1 MKFKQKDPNK
11 WAPAATTSA
20 IPVELVIEAT
30 SADGIIKTDYYT
42 ITQYRP
48 FLLLEEEDY
57 FVKLFRRMFFNL
69 KNI

>member
-1 MKFKQKDPNK
+1 MHKQKDPNK
-11 WAPAATTSA
+11 WAPAATIAA

-30 SADGIIKTDYYT
+30 GADGIIKTDYYT

-57 FVKLFRRMFFNL
+57 FVKLFEWIL
-69 KNI
+69 S